1 MKDFAYFVKPSLRKL
16 PTMTNLPCPYSQ
28 LWLVP
33 TEDWDVF
40 ECLVDDGSIS
50 QPENSTLFVKTHT
63 PSKPTS
69 TIPTAALDEITSTAR
84 RLGEQNAN
92 LKKELRNTQSEI
104 DARIRDAQAL
114 HTKIGMAEEIIREY
128 RKGIYA
134 ILHSANVISADK
146 TKATAI
152 LNKID
157 LFLEDLG

>member
-1 MKDFAYFVKPSLRKL
+1 
-16 PTMTNLPCPYSQ
+16 MTNLPCPYNQ
-28 LWLVP
+28 LWLMP

-50 QPENSTLFVKTHT
+50 QPENSTLFVKVHT
-63 PSKPTS
+63 PDKPTT
-69 TIPTAALDEITSTAR
+69 TIPTTVLDEITSTAR
-84 RLGEQNAN
+84 RLSEQNAK
-92 LKKELRNTQSEI
+92 LKNELRNTQSEV

-114 HTKIGMAEEIIREY
+114 HAKIGMAEEIIQEY

-134 ILHSANVISADK
+134 ILHNANVTGTDK
-146 TKATAI
+146 TKAAAI